1 MFIHTSEGSIFNTDS
16 IQVVDSFNRILVR
29 STNRKLLLSQQ
40 DMKIFK
46 KMPDRLGISHKDS
59 EFYELK
65 LWLFWC

>member
-1 MFIHTSEGSIFNTDS
+1 MFIHTSEGSIFDTDS
-16 IQVVDSFNRILVR
+16 IQVVDAFNRILVR

-46 KMPDRLGISHKDS
+46 KMPDRLFISHKGS

-65 LWLFWC
+65 LWLSSC